1 MRDYLLSIEYRFKVF
16 SEQTTNINEV
26 GIFLHYPLYT
36 VMIDEIDHYNDNLH
50 PSVQFCPQSIPE
62 LCC

>member
-1 MRDYLLSIEYRFKVF
+1 MKSGF
-16 SEQTTNINEV
+16 SFI
-26 GIFLHYPLYT
+26 IPYT